1 MPATFSIHL
10 KPSVILILGVDV
22 RQRAESGL
30 PIILLATR
38 EGMTVVYLEPVLIP
52 VNEGLD
58 ADGHGRDF
66 WLGEGVSL
74 YLGARLVFYRRRLLL
89 NTHTHKLEFFLNP
102 DEIPPYA
109 ILSHTWGGDEVTFKD
124 LSAGPL
130 RTYKDQAGG
139 RKIIKAAAY
148 AATNGWD
155 YIWIDTCCIDKS
167 DITELSEAINSMFR
181 WYEHAHVCYAYL
193 SDVPPMRPASKHPWK
208 WSFRSSRW
216 FTRGWTLQEL
226 LAPTFLEFLDRDWN
240 LIGSREEWAAEVE
253 RATGIEVKQ
262 LANFQPC
269 SIATKLSW
277 AAKRQTTRVEDRAYS
292 LLGLLGINMPLIY
305 GEGERAFIRLQ
316 HELIRSSNDESIFAW
331 GDPRG

>member
-1 MPATFSIHL
+1 
-10 KPSVILILGVDV
+10 
-22 RQRAESGL
+22 
-30 PIILLATR
+30 
-38 EGMTVVYLEPVLIP
+38 
-52 VNEGLD
+52 
-58 ADGHGRDF
+58 
-66 WLGEGVSL
+66 
-74 YLGARLVFYRRRLLL
+74 
-89 NTHTHKLEFFLNP
+89 
-102 DEIPPYA
+102 
-109 ILSHTWGGDEVTFKD
+109 
-124 LSAGPL
+124 
-130 RTYKDQAGG
+130 
-139 RKIIKAAAY
+139 
-148 AATNGWD
+148 
-155 YIWIDTCCIDKS
+155 
-167 DITELSEAINSMFR
+167 
-181 WYEHAHVCYAYL
+181 
-193 SDVPPMRPASKHPWK
+193 MRPAPKHPWK

-240 LIGSREEWAAEVE
+240 LIGSREEWATEVE

-305 GEGERAFIRLQ
+305 GEGEKAFTRLQ